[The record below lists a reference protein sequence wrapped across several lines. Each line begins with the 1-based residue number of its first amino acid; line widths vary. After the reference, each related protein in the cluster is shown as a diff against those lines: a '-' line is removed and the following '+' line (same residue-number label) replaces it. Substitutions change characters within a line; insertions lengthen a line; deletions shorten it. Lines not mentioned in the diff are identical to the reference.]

1 MATVQPIKDRDRIE
15 CFKNEAM
22 KQSYRDYMIA
32 LFGFNTGLRIG
43 DIVPLKVR
51 DVKDKSHISLT
62 EQKTR
67 KSKRISILSI
77 RPEIDQYIKGM
88 GDDDYLFESRQVNS
102 KGEKVNITV
111 TQAYRALKKIADKC
125 GIQDFGTHSC
135 RKSFGYHYY
144 QKTNDLVMLMEI
156 FNHSSLAITKRYIG
170 ITQEE
175 IDTSLDGFYL

>member
-1 MATVQPIKDRDRIE
+1 MATVQPIKDIEKIE
-15 CFKNEAM
+15 CFKVESM
-22 KQSYRDYMIA
+22 RQSYRDYMIV

-43 DIVPLKVR
+43 DILPLKVSDVR
-51 DVKDKSHISLT
+51 DRTHITLT

-77 RPEIDQYIKGM
+77 RTEIDKYIKGM
-88 GDDDYLFESRQVNS
+88 EDNDYLFPSRQVNS

-125 GIQDFGTHSC
+125 GIEDFGTHSL

-144 QKTNDLVMLMEI
+144 QKTNDLVMLAEI
-156 FNHSSLAITKRYIG
+156 FNHSSLAITRRYIG
-170 ITQEE
+170 ITQED
-175 IDTSLDGFYL
+175 IDNSLNGFYL